1 MSKHTPLMDERLIA
15 MTKKRLLY
23 LTLIIATLT
32 IGVVIGTIVSGGV
45 KAGEQKAQALVIP
58 DPVSL
63 SNAFSQI
70 AANVA
75 PAVVNINTEAA
86 PENTTVR
93 RGDRNNNPNTP
104 NTPNTPN
111 NRNRNPREFDPFDFF
126 NFFGGPDAPD
136 RSERVRNL
144 GTGFIVDKA
153 GFILTNHHVV
163 DKATKIMVRL
173 EDKSEFQAKLIG
185 SDADTDLAVVKI
197 EAGRDLP
204 VLKLGNSDS
213 VKVGDWVLAI
223 GSPFSLDHTVTHG
236 IISAKGRTEIGG
248 ASNDYQSFVQTD
260 AAINPGNSGGPLVNM
275 TGEVIGIN
283 TAIISETR
291 QSAGL
296 GFALPSNTAI
306 KVYNQLVQSGKVT
319 RGGIG
324 IQYSANPTQ
333 DASLCRA
340 LGLKA
345 ECGVV
350 VEYVAPGGAEAKAGI
365 HAGDVITE
373 IEGAKI
379 STGSALLDVVA
390 NSPIGR
396 TIHVKVNRDGKEQT
410 IPIVIGDRQEVIGE
424 RASNNSPDNNDQG
437 DGSQSKLG
445 IRVQAITS
453 DMVRQLRLNSSDG
466 AYVSS
471 VDQDSAA
478 EEAGIMRGM
487 IITRVIAGSER
498 FEVRTVDDF
507 KRAERAMRSGQDVAL
522 MVLQRNANTNEWRSS
537 FVAVTI
543 P

>member
-1 MSKHTPLMDERLIA
+1 

-45 KAGEQKAQALVIP
+45 KAGEQKAQALLIP

-70 AANVA
+70 AANVS

-86 PENTTVR
+86 PENAVR
-93 RGDRNNNPNTP
+93 NRNDRNENPKGN
-104 NTPNTPN
+104 
-111 NRNRNPREFDPFDFF
+111 NRNPREFDPFDFF

-136 RSERVRNL
+136 RGEKVRNL

-153 GFILTNHHVV
+153 GYIVTNHHVV

-173 EDKSEFQAKLIG
+173 EDKSEFQGKLIG
-185 SDADTDLAVVKI
+185 SDDDTDLAVIKI

-204 VLKLGNSDS
+204 VAKMGNSDA

-236 IISAKGRTEIGG
+236 IISAKGRTDIGG
-248 ASNDYQSFVQTD
+248 ARNDFQSFLQTD
-260 AAINPGNSGGPLVNM
+260 AAINPGNSGGPLVDM
-275 TGEVIGIN
+275 SGEVIGIN

-306 KVYNQLVQSGKVT
+306 KVYNQLVQTGKVT

-324 IQYSANPTQ
+324 IQYSANPAQ

-345 ECGVV
+345 DCGVV
-350 VEYVAPGGAEAKAGI
+350 VQYVVPGGPAAKAGI
-365 HAGDVITE
+365 RAGDVITE
-373 IEGAKI
+373 IDATKI
-379 STGSALLDVVA
+379 SSGSTLLDVVA

-396 TIHVKVNRDGKEQT
+396 TIRVKINRDSKEQT

-424 RASNNSPDNNDQG
+424 RASNSAPDNNDQG
-437 DGSQSKLG
+437 ESSQSKLG
-445 IRVQAITS
+445 VHVQAITS
-453 DMVRQLRLNSSDG
+453 DMVRQLRLSSSDG
-466 AYVSS
+466 VYVAS
-471 VDQDSAA
+471 VDQDSPA
-478 EEAGIMRGM
+478 EEAGIMRGT
-487 IITRVIAGSER
+487 IITRVIAGNER
-498 FEVRTVDDF
+498 FDVRNVDDF
-507 KRAERAMRSGQDVAL
+507 KRAERVMKSGQDVAL
-522 MVLQRNANTNEWRSS
+522 MVLQRNANTNDWRSG
-537 FVAVTI
+537 FVAITI

>member
-1 MSKHTPLMDERLIA
+1 

-45 KAGEQKAQALVIP
+45 KAGEQKAAQALVIP

-70 AANVA
+70 AANLA

-86 PENTTVR
+86 PENPVR
-93 RGDRNNNPNTP
+93 SRGGGERGDRNNP
-104 NTPNTPN
+104 PN
-111 NRNRNPREFDPFDFF
+111 NRNNRNPKDFDPFDFF
-126 NFFGGPDAPD
+126 NFFGAPD
-136 RSERVRNL
+136 LPDRNEKVRNL

-153 GFILTNHHVV
+153 GYIVTNHHVV

-173 EDKSEFQAKLIG
+173 EDKSEYQGKLIG

-204 VLKLGNSDS
+204 VAKMGNSDA

-223 GSPFSLDHTVTHG
+223 GSPFNLDHTVTHG
-236 IISAKGRTEIGG
+236 IISAKGRNEIGG
-248 ASNDYQSFVQTD
+248 SRNDFQSFLQTD

-275 TGEVIGIN
+275 AGEVIGIN

-296 GFALPSNTAI
+296 GFALPANTAV

-324 IQYSANPTQ
+324 ISYSPNPSQ

-345 ECGVV
+345 DCGVV
-350 VEYVAPGGAEAKAGI
+350 VQNVVPGGPAAKAGI
-365 HAGDVITE
+365 RAGDVIIDIDGTK
-373 IEGAKI
+373 ITTGA
-379 STGSALLDVVA
+379 ALLDVVA
-390 NSPIGR
+390 NSAVGR
-396 TIHVKVNRDGKEQT
+396 TIHVKINRDGKEQT
-410 IPIVIGDRQEVIGE
+410 IPVVIGDRQEVIGE
-424 RASNNSPDNNDQG
+424 RASNNAPDNNDQG
-437 DGSQSKLG
+437 DTSQSKLG
-445 IRVQAITS
+445 VRVQPITS

-466 AYVSS
+466 VYVAS

-478 EEAGIMRGM
+478 EEAGITRGM

-498 FEVRTVDDF
+498 FDTRNVEDF
-507 KRAERAMRSGQDVAL
+507 RRAERAMKSGQDIAL
-522 MVLQRNANTNEWRSS
+522 MVLQRNPNSNEWRSS

>member
-1 MSKHTPLMDERLIA
+1 

-45 KAGEQKAQALVIP
+45 KAGEQKAAALAIP

-70 AANVA
+70 AANVS

-86 PENTTVR
+86 PESPVR
-93 RGDRNNNPNTP
+93 NRNDRNEN
-104 NTPNTPN
+104 PN
-111 NRNRNPREFDPFDFF
+111 NRNRNPCEFDPFDFF

-136 RSERVRNL
+136 RNEKVRNL

-153 GFILTNHHVV
+153 GYIVTNHHVV

-173 EDKSEFQAKLIG
+173 EDKSEYQAKLVG
-185 SDADTDLAVVKI
+185 SDDETDLAVVKI

-204 VLKLGNSDS
+204 VVKMGNSEA
-213 VKVGDWVLAI
+213 VKVGDWVLAV

-236 IISAKGRTEIGG
+236 IISAKGRTDIGG
-248 ASNDYQSFVQTD
+248 ARNDFQSFLQTD
-260 AAINPGNSGGPLVNM
+260 AAINPGNSGGPLVDM

-296 GFALPSNTAI
+296 GFALPSNTAV
-306 KVYNQLVQSGKVT
+306 KVYNQLVQGGKVT

-345 ECGVV
+345 DCGVV
-350 VEYVAPGGAEAKAGI
+350 VQYVVPGGPAAKSGI
-365 HAGDVITE
+365 RAGDVITD
-373 IEGAKI
+373 IDNSKI
-379 STGSALLDVVA
+379 TSGSTLLDVVA

-396 TIHVKVNRDGKEQT
+396 TIRVKINRDGKEQT

-424 RASNNSPDNNDQG
+424 RASNNAPDNNDQSEA
-437 DGSQSKLG
+437 SQSKLG
-445 IRVQAITS
+445 VHVQAISS
-453 DMVRQLRLNSSDG
+453 DMVRQLRLSSSDG
-466 AYVSS
+466 AYVAS
-471 VDQDSAA
+471 VDQDSPA
-478 EEAGIMRGM
+478 EEAGIMRGT
-487 IITRVIAGSER
+487 IITRVIAGNER
-498 FEVRTVDDF
+498 FDVRNVEDF
-507 KRAERAMRSGQDVAL
+507 KRAERVMKSGQDIAL
-522 MVLQRNANTNEWRSS
+522 MVLQRNPNTNEWRSG
-537 FVAVTI
+537 FVAVSI